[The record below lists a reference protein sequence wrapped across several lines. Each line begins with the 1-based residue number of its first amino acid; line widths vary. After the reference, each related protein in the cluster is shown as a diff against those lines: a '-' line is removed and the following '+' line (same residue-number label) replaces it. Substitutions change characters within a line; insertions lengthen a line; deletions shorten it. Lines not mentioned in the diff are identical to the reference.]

1 MSLIGNAAIV
11 SEVICRDTVSAD
23 LGGYFTAS
31 NPTPG
36 TGLLG
41 HAVST
46 TLVETKAIF
55 YVYNGSPTATVYPM
69 FLRMTMTVLPAGNT
83 MQQFTMTLD
92 QGNRF
97 SVLTAGSALTPVNTN
112 LGITPN
118 PSSLAQVNAGAV
130 TLLAQ
135 STNRRVISH
144 RQFRPTV
151 IGVVG
156 DVYQYSFGSGILQDP
171 SSLPTDGTLRAHVLY
186 VVAPVVLPPG
196 TGMALHAWGATFS
209 TGATYEYEFGYV
221 EK

>member
-1 MSLIGNAAIV
+1 MSLIGTQLPVALLTA
-11 SEVICRDTVSAD
+11 RDTIAAD
-23 LGGYFTAS
+23 QGAYYTAS
-31 NPTPG
+31 TVPG

-55 YVYNGSPTATVYPM
+55 SVYNGGSIATIYPQY
-69 FLRMTMTVLPAGNT
+69 LRMTMTVLPVGNT
-83 MQQFTMTLD
+83 QQQFTLAID

-97 SVLTAGSALTPVNTN
+97 SAFVAGNALTPVNVNNVSANT
-112 LGITPN
+112 
-118 PSSLAQVNAGAV
+118 SLAQVSAGAV
-130 TLLAQ
+130 TLTGAT
-135 STNRRVISH
+135 SNRRIIGH

-156 DVYQYSFGSGILQDP
+156 DVYQWSYGSGELCDP
-171 SSLPTDGTLRAHVLY
+171 SSLPVDGTLRAHVY
-186 VVAPVVLPPG
+186 YAMAPIVLPPN
-196 TGMALHAWGATFS
+196 TMLSVHAWGATFS

>member
-1 MSLIGNAAIV
+1 MALITSTTPSVNALVA
-11 SEVICRDTVSAD
+11 RDTVAAD
-23 LGGYFTAS
+23 LGAYYVSSTV
-31 NPTPG
+31 PG

-55 YVYNGSPTATVYPM
+55 LCANTGSATVYPQY
-69 FLRMTMTVLPAGNT
+69 LRMTMTALPGGNT
-83 MQQFTMTLD
+83 QQQFTVVLD

-97 SVLTAGSALTPVNTN
+97 SAFVAGNALSTVNVNNGSLNISGAVVAAGAITLTANT
-112 LGITPN
+112 
-118 PSSLAQVNAGAV
+118 AQ
-130 TLLAQ
+130 
-135 STNRRVISH
+135 RRIIGH

-156 DVYQYSFGSGILQDP
+156 DVYQWSWGSGECVDP
-171 SSLPTDGTLRAHVLY
+171 SGLPTDGTLRAHIYYNSSPLVI
-186 VVAPVVLPPG
+186 PPG
-196 TGMALHAWGATFS
+196 TMMAIHAWGATFS